1 MIDAVEDAR
10 QRRARIDK
18 PRCMVE
24 QLRDDR
30 LISIR
35 EFDVGMFLRAT
46 NDKLMRRRDIRAE
59 AVLQLMRDELNKI
72 ERGTWA
78 MVREVCIENEPLRTV
93 DGTKRFREAL
103 QAVALKVDVL
113 MAHFAGA
120 DGVA

>member
-10 QRRARIDK
+10 RRRARIIN

-24 QLRDDR
+24 QMHDDR
-30 LISIR
+30 LISTR
-35 EFDVGMFLRAT
+35 EFDVGMFLRYT
-46 NDKLMRRRDIRAE
+46 YEKLMRGRDLRAE

-78 MVREVCIENEPLRTV
+78 MVREVCLENEPLRTV
-93 DGTKRFREAL
+93 DGTRRFRKAL
-103 QAVALKVDVL
+103 QAVALKLDVL
-113 MAHFAGA
+113 MAHLTGA